1 MEKEAFAIGWM
12 ENDDTRNL
20 KSLLL
25 TFFIRKCTKLTGI
38 FYLPSKG
45 GCHIVD
51 FLCKLLRIYGNKNM
65 FFFKATIKC
74 KHTEYHG

>member
-25 TFFIRKCTKLTGI
+25 TFLFVNVQNLLEYSICPQEVVVTSLT
-38 FYLPSKG
+38 FYVNYYEYMEIK
-45 GCHIVD
+45 HV
-51 FLCKLLRIYGNKNM
+51 FL
-65 FFFKATIKC
+65 
-74 KHTEYHG
+74 